1 MNSKITL
8 LTIALF
14 GATSFAFAQHI
25 GKKAILL
32 EDGIVTAEDIV
43 LPDYYLTKSQ
53 GGGIPQLDNFPFGR
67 PTHPNFKNF
76 RGATIADINNDGIE
90 EILFATFN
98 TLYVLNGDGSILW
111 QKALTGVATLPPT
124 VADLNGDGNLE
135 VIQNTGGVPANGR
148 VYLLDGATGNDLPGW
163 PLNFDNHWMI
173 NAPAV
178 SDVTGDG
185 NLEIVFCERVNSTQ
199 GFVHV
204 VDIDGNPI
212 NANWPVELPAT
223 PAFTPSIGDVNND
236 GTMNV
241 VISASNGTLFVLDV
255 VTGENINGFPM
266 METGV
271 SFSYQS
277 PILVDLNG
285 DDNLEI
291 VGSNHG
297 ANPAFFV
304 VKSDGTYADGW
315 PYGIGEWTYSPPTV
329 ADIDNDGEYELFFG
343 NRNTSGDG
351 TTPLDV
357 IYGFDAE
364 GNLNP
369 NISVNKYGGTEG
381 VMTIADINN
390 DGVMDIIFPSVVTD
404 SNGFGYIHAYSL
416 DGTGELAGF
425 PLRPRGFTFI
435 NGAVL
440 GDVNNDG
447 LLNLVANSYTQT
459 FGASIDSAFVN
470 VYDLNVAYDASK
482 ILSNGYKGNNVR
494 DGLITPEDVMNIS
507 DVNNTDSIYIYPNP
521 SSGILSIKLPAMT
534 EKATLQL
541 FSLDGKLVHVEKNLL
556 TDSQQINLDLG
567 KLKPGMYLLTI
578 SNSKQTYTGKWIKK

>member
-390 DGVMDIIFPSVVTD
+390 DG
-404 SNGFGYIHAYSL
+404 
-416 DGTGELAGF
+416 
-425 PLRPRGFTFI
+425 
-435 NGAVL
+435 
-440 GDVNNDG
+440 